1 MPASSRDYSS
11 DVTRTHV
18 LATLLVACALAAP
31 AAPASA
37 EQITVKDARGDVWR
51 ESDTRTATPAPA
63 LRLGDVTKATVAHSS
78 ERVVVKIRLAR
89 LARKGPYA
97 QYAVKLQGNKSLVVR
112 ELLVETS
119 KRDRSGVV
127 RVFNAHGRP
136 VDRCDADHDVDYKR
150 DKITVRVDRGCL
162 NKPRRIRANVNTAR
176 ASGNATFYSDNLHD
190 TAPESAAWTDWVKR
204 AR

>member
-1 MPASSRDYSS
+1 MRGSSRDYSS

-18 LATLLVACALAAP
+18 LATLLVACALAAS

-37 EQITVKDARGDVWR
+37 KQITVKDARGDVWR
-51 ESDTRTATPAPA
+51 ETDTTTATPAPS
-63 LRLGDVTKATVAHSS
+63 LRLGDVTKATVAHSGD
-78 ERVVVKIRLAR
+78 RAVVKIRLAR

-97 QYAVKLQGNKSLVVR
+97 QYAVKLQGNKSRVVR

-119 KRDRSGVV
+119 RRDRSGAL

-136 VDRCDADHDVDYKR
+136 VERCDADHDVDYKR
-150 DKITVRVDRGCL
+150 DRITVRVDRGCL

-176 ASGNATFYSDNLHD
+176 ATADAVFYSDNLHD
-190 TAPESAAWTDWVKR
+190 TAAESDAWTEWVER

>member
-1 MPASSRDYSS
+1 MRASSRDYSS
-11 DVTRTHV
+11 DVNRTHV
-18 LATLLVACALAAP
+18 VATLLVACALVVP

-37 EQITVKDARGDVWR
+37 KQITVKDARGDVWR
-51 ESDTRTATPAPA
+51 ETDTTTATPAPS
-63 LRLGDVTKATVAHSS
+63 LRLGDVTKATVAHTG
-78 ERVVVKIRLAR
+78 ERATVKIRFAR
-89 LARKGPYA
+89 LARKGPFA
-97 QYAVKLQGNKSLVVR
+97 QYAVKLQGNKGRVVR

-119 KRDRSGVV
+119 KRDRSGVL

-150 DKITVRVDRGCL
+150 DRVTIRVDRGCL

-176 ASGNATFYSDNLHD
+176 ATGDAVFYSDTLHD
-190 TAPESAAWTDWVKR
+190 TAAESDAWTEWVGR